1 MIGERDIIDKVHRLI
16 LEPAQR
22 KTFCNFS
29 IEGFYSP
36 IELTNS
42 RKRSIMI
49 MNKNGLEST
58 YEVTEEAST
67 QAHHTES

>member
-1 MIGERDIIDKVHRLI
+1 MIGERDIIDKMHRLI
-16 LEPAQR
+16 LEP
-22 KTFCNFS
+22 TPT
-29 IEGFYSP
+29 EGIYSP

-42 RKRSIMI
+42 RKRTMMV

-67 QAHHTES
+67 QAQHTES